1 MSHHSYSP
9 SQDPSKIL
17 LAAVV
22 GFAAGLLFAPRS
34 GEETRAMLKERRE
47 EAKWRMRNAKEELKR
62 QSSEK
67 GEQLK
72 DAAETVRESG
82 KQAAEA
88 VRSGARRTKNT
99 NEDESQNS

>member
-1 MSHHSYSP
+1 MSHYTS

-17 LAAVV
+17 LAVAL

-34 GEETRAMLKERRE
+34 GEETRAMLRERRE

-67 GEQLK
+67 KEELK
-72 DAAETVRESG
+72 DAAESMRQGG

-88 VRSGARRTKNT
+88 VRSKARSTT
-99 NEDESQNS
+99 NDDKEEEDS